1 MEEKQIKRS
10 SNKERKEILLK
21 RLSDWIESGD
31 TPEKAIERL
40 TLKQYDFLIDQ
51 GVDLDALLL
60 TPEQLKNL
68 EKGVQ
73 PRERR
78 KSPNGYNKKYPEE
91 KQHLYKCIQILF
103 EGMGAQIIPRDKP
116 NYRDLDF
123 ILNDKHYKVVLS
135 EPRT

>member
-1 MEEKQIKRS
+1 MEEKQVKRS
-10 SNKERKEILLK
+10 SNKERKENLLK

-91 KQHLYKCIQILF
+91 KQHLYRCIQILL
-103 EGMGAQIIPRDKP
+103 EGMEAQIIPRDKP

-123 ILNDKHYKVVLS
+123 IWNGKKYKIVLS